1 MHCCFQA
8 HCATEQRLQAVLEEH
23 AREKQDWQQQQQDWQ
38 QQHQDWQ
45 QRQEDWQQQQQLM
58 EKQLHDLLQRADLHA
73 HIIVVSAA
81 NELAQLKEQLNVAQ
95 ASLAHQAPGVEQLQQ
110 SVVKLTTAVC
120 TADARA
126 VAAEAASVA
135 AAAVAADA
143 SSAAH
148 ASAALL
154 EQEQQ
159 LNAALLEETELLHQH
174 VAIADAATM
183 AAMTDAED
191 KGVRLRACM
200 ADSKELQKEC
210 SNLMKRVARRD
221 QALQELRAAQTAQ
234 TATAQEQ
241 EQPPAA
247 TSNCQHPSSR
257 PHQIVQLC
265 HTQVAAH
272 ATAAYKTSYLL
283 RALQLLVACQL
294 SFNKVQH
301 AITSSLGL
309 HLMPGQELIDRVP
322 SGKTLKRA
330 MDKIVETV
338 NNLQA
343 PGGPAARAAGTPPST
358 SSRGAAASVYT
369 AMHCVV
375 GCVDLPKHNAKSQC
389 QALITCLSKSGY
401 WSAKI
406 RILFAVCDSAN
417 ANVGEQGGVVK
428 LLSAAAISAGHQQHP
443 IYVVHCYEH
452 ILHNAVRHLCVHFG
466 KSAYMQRQGHNSA
479 LCWLLD
485 HVSMVFRKHPPP
497 GSRKVEE
504 ACVTRWGTYCRIAV
518 WVLEYYQPMLEV
530 LQPLCLADSL
540 AGQQKVI
547 QCLFAE
553 LLKPVQM
560 VQCAV
565 LAALNRAVLE
575 EQQLWA
581 QSNSSRWMCHWHTHH
596 EHIMCVLLAA
606 TVEPRMVLREAYSMG
621 CSMVWGPGDSQG
633 AVGEPVTAEQ
643 VDELVLELVGVLGEY
658 YTKRMHFLG
667 DFPYLAAALGDPS
680 PAARQ
685 RGASRVLQYLSATG
699 PGLAMEDD
707 PLQLFKLQADLQ
719 ELEATGIITE
729 PLEKLLS
736 RNFRPV
742 HITNAASETAL
753 KPLNND
759 MVLSMKEE
767 GVSGRIKMTVED
779 TNSWF
784 SDYLSDDALGGAASH
799 AGALGGAA
807 SHAGALGGA
816 ASHAGALGAAAS
828 PAPARGAAASPAAAL
843 GAAASPTG
851 ALGAAASP
859 HGAQGGAATKP
870 VQAAKQTSQARKV
883 LRAMQRI
890 TLPVKLPTRE
900 EYSSAAS
907 ARDQN
912 TARQQRLADITNKLQ
927 HLEDTARQVY
937 SCQQPHL
944 PSLPQK
950 GITLSHL
957 KQLCV
962 RLNLATKGA
971 KSRIQCLE
979 AISEHQ
985 QQQHQQAPAVATITP
1000 SKRHA
1005 PDSVMRMR

>member
-1 MHCCFQA
+1 QGSPAPPSHCALPHTDVVWHCCLQ
-8 HCATEQRLQAVLEEH
+8 TLNDTKQRLQEMQEEH
-23 AREKQDWQQQQQDWQ
+23 AWEKQDWQQRQQDWQQQLQDWQQRQQDWQQQLQDWQQRQQDWQRQQQDWQQQQQ
-38 QQHQDWQ
+38 
-45 QRQEDWQQQQQLM
+45 LL
-58 EKQLHDLLQRADLHA
+58 EKQLYDLLQRADLHA
-73 HIIVVSAA
+73 HIIAVSAA

-95 ASLAHQAPGVEQLQQ
+95 ARLAHQAPGVEQLQL
-110 SVVKLTTAVC
+110 SVVRLTTAVC

-126 VAAEAASVA
+126 VAADAASIA

-159 LNAALLEETELLHQH
+159 LNAALLEETELLHRH

-183 AAMTDAED
+183 AAVADAED

-210 SNLMKRVARRD
+210 TV
-221 QALQELRAAQTAQ
+221 LQQG
-234 TATAQEQ
+234 
-241 EQPPAA
+241 
-247 TSNCQHPSSR
+247 
-257 PHQIVQLC
+257 
-265 HTQVAAH
+265 
-272 ATAAYKTSYLL
+272 
-283 RALQLLVACQL
+283 
-294 SFNKVQH
+294 

-343 PGGPAARAAGTPPST
+343 PGGPAARAAGPPSST

-375 GCVDLPKHNAKSQC
+375 GCVDLPKHDAKSQC

-530 LQPLCLADSL
+530 LQPLCLADSI

-621 CSMVWGPGDSQG
+621 CSMVWEPGDSQG

-699 PGLAMEDD
+699 PGLAMEND
-707 PLQLFKLQADLQ
+707 PLQLYKLQADLQ

-729 PLEKLLS
+729 
-736 RNFRPV
+736 PV

-784 SDYLSDDALGGAASH
+784 SDYLSDDALGA
-799 AGALGGAA
+799 AA

-828 PAPARGAAASPAAAL
+828 PAAARGAAASPAAAL

-859 HGAQGGAATKP
+859 HGAQGAAATKP

-912 TARQQRLADITNKLQ
+912 NARQQRLADITNKLQ

-979 AISEHQ
+979 AISQHQ

>member
-1 MHCCFQA
+1 MVELWHALKLSIGSEEQAYGDRLVRDPVQCSDAPTSTQRQKRSIALICALKYVCCCGDVLGDVQ
-8 HCATEQRLQAVLEEH
+8 ATEQRLQVVLEEH
-23 AREKQDWQQQQQDWQ
+23 EREKQDWQQQQQDWQ

-58 EKQLHDLLQRADLHA
+58 EKQLHDLLQQADLHA
-73 HIIVVSAA
+73 HIVAISAA

-95 ASLAHQAPGVEQLQQ
+95 ARLAHQASGAEQLQQ

-126 VAAEAASVA
+126 IAAEAH
-135 AAAVAADA
+135 A
-143 SSAAH
+143 SSDAH

-154 EQEQQ
+154 EQEQH
-159 LNAALLEETELLHQH
+159 LNAALLEETERLHQH

-183 AAMTDAED
+183 AAMADAED

-200 ADSKELQKEC
+200 ADSKQLQIEC

-234 TATAQEQ
+234 TATGQEQ

-247 TSNCQHPSSR
+247 ASNCQHPSSR
-257 PHQIVQLC
+257 PHQTVQLC

-301 AITSSLGL
+301 AITSSLGI

-330 MDKIVETV
+330 MDKIVETLPAYQTYV
-338 NNLQA
+338 VFVVGQCEEVGVGAIAFDSKGDHMVVLTQFSRLQRLPAAALA
-343 PGGPAARAAGTPPST
+343 PPPSPPPLPPPPSPTLSQDYPTATVVSTPTAGGPAAQAAGPPSST
-358 SSRGAAASVYT
+358 SSRGAVASVYT

-375 GCVDLPKHNAKSQC
+375 GCVDLPKHDAKSQC

-466 KSAYMQRQGHNSA
+466 KSACMQRQGHNSA

-530 LQPLCLADSL
+530 LQPLCLADSI

-553 LLKPVQM
+553 LLKPVHM

-621 CSMVWGPGDSQG
+621 CSMVW
-633 AVGEPVTAEQ
+633 A
-643 VDELVLELVGVLGEY
+643 
-658 YTKRMHFLG
+658 
-667 DFPYLAAALGDPS
+667 
-680 PAARQ
+680 
-685 RGASRVLQYLSATG
+685 
-699 PGLAMEDD
+699 
-707 PLQLFKLQADLQ
+707 
-719 ELEATGIITE
+719 
-729 PLEKLLS
+729 
-736 RNFRPV
+736 
-742 HITNAASETAL
+742 
-753 KPLNND
+753 
-759 MVLSMKEE
+759 
-767 GVSGRIKMTVED
+767 
-779 TNSWF
+779 
-784 SDYLSDDALGGAASH
+784 
-799 AGALGGAA
+799 
-807 SHAGALGGA
+807 
-816 ASHAGALGAAAS
+816 
-828 PAPARGAAASPAAAL
+828 
-843 GAAASPTG
+843 
-851 ALGAAASP
+851 
-859 HGAQGGAATKP
+859 
-870 VQAAKQTSQARKV
+870 SQARKV

-912 TARQQRLADITNKLQ
+912 TARQQRQADITNKLQ
-927 HLEDTARQVY
+927 HLEDTARHVY
-937 SCQQPHL
+937 NSQQPHL
-944 PSLPQK
+944 PALPQK
-950 GITLSHL
+950 GITLNHL

-962 RLNLATKGA
+962 RLNLATKGT

-979 AISEHQ
+979 AISQHQ
-985 QQQHQQAPAVATITP
+985 QQQHQQAPAVAALTP

-1005 PDSVMRMR
+1005 PSSVMRMR